1 MMRTVTIKLDCP
13 KCGKKL
19 ILEATRFSDGDRLF
33 IAYCPK
39 DDYSTG
45 WFGQASK
52 VIERLF
58 NDNGKIIP

>member
-1 MMRTVTIKLDCP
+1 MKTVTVKLACP

-19 ILEATRFSDGDRLF
+19 ILEAARYSDGDLLF

-45 WFGQASK
+45 PDKSAAK
-52 VIERLF
+52 IVERIF
-58 NDNGKIIP
+58 AAYGKTIPL